1 MSIIVT
7 DEIENIKVYH
17 YTTCDIT
24 SPTDLKQTRGIIKS
38 NQTTLCKSFDFT
50 PEIVISDSTLI
61 SEHVT
66 PIFNNCQFFE
76 SHEGTLLRLWYKQPL
91 DENDT
96 GKWFLSTHRKLNAF
110 NSKWGSKTSYGEIFT
125 SILTSKFA
133 NTMSWADASEPDQQI
148 EQTVFDKFCSMCD
161 KNYVYV
167 FLLRN
172 TNANRIVVNIYTEPT
187 IFCVGMFNTTQNF
200 TFSFPPSSFI
210 FPTPNKLDFSEYQ
223 DVHDFVQNVDPFKL
237 QGLLLIT
244 KDGQTIKLINPMY
257 EEYSKLRANV
267 PSLTMRYLEL
277 RHSPEKTKQ
286 FIQLYNDHSSHF
298 RELEDIIADITKNI
312 FNKYIN
318 RYIKKRVSIL
328 PPCQFTIMSQIHTD
342 YCNKVFNK
350 ISYNIVVNYI
360 NEKQTPKQLYSLVKN
375 YYKNKELYSNGN
387 FISTELKDKI
397 TQTFT
402 Y

>member
-1 MSIIVT
+1 
-7 DEIENIKVYH
+7 
-17 YTTCDIT
+17 
-24 SPTDLKQTRGIIKS
+24 
-38 NQTTLCKSFDFT
+38 
-50 PEIVISDSTLI
+50 
-61 SEHVT
+61 
-66 PIFNNCQFFE
+66 
-76 SHEGTLLRLWYKQPL
+76 
-91 DENDT
+91 
-96 GKWFLSTHRKLNAF
+96 
-110 NSKWGSKTSYGEIFT
+110 
-125 SILTSKFA
+125 
-133 NTMSWADASEPDQQI
+133 
-148 EQTVFDKFCSMCD
+148 
-161 KNYVYV
+161 
-167 FLLRN
+167 
-172 TNANRIVVNIYTEPT
+172 
-187 IFCVGMFNTTQNF
+187 MFNTTQNF